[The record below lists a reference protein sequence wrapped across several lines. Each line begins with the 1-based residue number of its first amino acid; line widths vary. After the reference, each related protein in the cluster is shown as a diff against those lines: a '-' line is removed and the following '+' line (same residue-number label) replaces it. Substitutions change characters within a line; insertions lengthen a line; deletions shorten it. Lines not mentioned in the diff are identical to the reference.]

1 MTWTLLGLALLGA
14 PQNPLEPI
22 HQRMTVQ
29 SDPDTGRYEGL
40 YGKPEFWSLELL
52 TPILGEPGGLTS
64 VPSNKSIRTQ
74 GKLFVVAR
82 PHPDPPQCE
91 LCVDEKR
98 HCFSLAN
105 PVPEISDAFWIEAPS
120 RRGDEMDIVGAF
132 TDKGFI
138 FWSFV
143 SAPPREKSAASGG
156 VPLESLV
163 KGPDRYQ
170 GRTIVV
176 RGSFRGRNLFG
187 DMPAGSAR
195 DRSDWVLRDG
205 PFFIWVTGKAPKG
218 AGFALS
224 LDRPSDATYR
234 LEVEGR
240 PERKGGLVYLRAQ
253 GVRLLGRTSEP
264 AN

>member
-1 MTWTLLGLALLGA
+1 MSG
-14 PQNPLEPI
+14 
-22 HQRMTVQ
+22 
-29 SDPDTGRYEGL
+29 
-40 YGKPEFWSLELL
+40 
-52 TPILGEPGGLTS
+52 
-64 VPSNKSIRTQ
+64 
-74 GKLFVVAR
+74 
-82 PHPDPPQCE
+82 
-91 LCVDEKR
+91 
-98 HCFSLAN
+98 
-105 PVPEISDAFWIEAPS
+105 
-120 RRGDEMDIVGAF
+120 
-132 TDKGFI
+132 
-138 FWSFV
+138 
-143 SAPPREKSAASGG
+143 PPRVKSADSGG

-187 DMPAGSAR
+187 DMPAGTAK

-253 GVRLLGRTSEP
+253 EVRLLGRTSDT
-264 AN
+264 AH